1 MDNIKELL
9 EGLNEINRKAVK
21 MADECFEKD
30 VPLYFE
36 IEFARKH
43 VEDSLNSL
51 EKSLERQERKA
62 RVA

>member
-1 MDNIKELL
+1 MNDIKELL
-9 EGLNEINRKAVK
+9 EDLNRINTKAAK
-21 MADECFEKD
+21 MADTNFDKN

-43 VEDSLNSL
+43 IEDSLNSL
-51 EKSLERQERKA
+51 EKSFERQERKA